1 MADVLRLQLE
11 SLKDIFNNQMREQLD
26 AVYIL
31 NSILFY
37 CLLFVGTDSCDGETL
52 QTELNYMI
60 KKQSVE
66 LNLEVVE
73 VLGILAD
80 MTDQIL
86 KDQRQ

>member
-1 MADVLRLQLE
+1 M
-11 SLKDIFNNQMREQLD
+11 KEQLD
-26 AVYIL
+26 AIYIL

-66 LNLEVVE
+66 QNLELVE
-73 VLGILAD
+73 ILGILVD
-80 MTDQIL
+80 MPKDIL

>member
-1 MADVLRLQLE
+1 M
-11 SLKDIFNNQMREQLD
+11 KEQLD
-26 AVYIL
+26 AIYIL

-66 LNLEVVE
+66 ANLELVE
-73 VLGILAD
+73 ILSILVD
-80 MTDQIL
+80 MPEQIL